1 LRKTWYILY
10 YMRRYTILPSI
21 LLCSFLSVSNPLDA
35 QTNYR
40 DAMRRLVVDLSA
52 YAKKINPSF
61 FVFTQNG
68 NALLEAP
75 LDTPLKQAYLRAIDG
90 VGQESLRY
98 GDPDFGRRTPTETT
112 TYLLNILRF
121 LNAQGKRVLTIDY
134 CDRPN
139 QISEILEKNRRENFV
154 SFVANR
160 RALDTIPSVPASW
173 MNFSKNPVTNLAA
186 VNNFLFLINPEGFSK
201 SEAFLS
207 ALEKTDYDLVIMDAY
222 FDGKPLSP
230 QEVRQ
235 GGRKTNGAR
244 RLVFAYMSIGEAE
257 DYRAYWQKNW
267 SAAPPPWIES
277 ENPEWKG
284 NYRIRYWDPDWR
296 NILFGSP
303 QAYLDQII
311 AAGYDG
317 VYLDTIDTFYYFED
331 QGH

>member
-1 LRKTWYILY
+1 
-10 YMRRYTILPSI
+10 MRPYTFFPVIIMGSLIS
-21 LLCSFLSVSNPLDA
+21 LSNPLAA

-52 YAKKINPSF
+52 YAKKTNPSF
-61 FVFTQNG
+61 LVFTQNG
-68 NALLEAP
+68 NALFEAP
-75 LDTPLKQAYLRAIDG
+75 LDTPLKQAYLGSIDG

-98 GDPDFGRRTPTETT
+98 GDPDFGHRTPAETT
-112 TYLLNILRF
+112 NYLLGLLRF
-121 LNAQGKRVLTIDY
+121 LNSQGKKVLTIDY

-154 SFVANR
+154 SFIANH
-160 RALDTIPSVPASW
+160 RALDTIPSYPTSL
-173 MNFSKNPVTNLAA
+173 MNFTKNSITNLAM
-186 VNNFLFLINPEGFSK
+186 VRNFLFLINPEGFSDA
-201 SEAFLS
+201 EAFLD

-222 FDGKPLSP
+222 FDGKALSA
-230 QEVRQ
+230 QEVRR
-235 GGRKTNGAR
+235 GARKSNGER

-257 DYRAYWQKNW
+257 DYRTYWQKSW
-267 SAAPPPWIES
+267 STRAPAWIET

-284 NYRIRYWDPDWR
+284 NYRVRYWDTAWKD
-296 NILFGSP
+296 ILFGSP

-331 QGH
+331 QGR